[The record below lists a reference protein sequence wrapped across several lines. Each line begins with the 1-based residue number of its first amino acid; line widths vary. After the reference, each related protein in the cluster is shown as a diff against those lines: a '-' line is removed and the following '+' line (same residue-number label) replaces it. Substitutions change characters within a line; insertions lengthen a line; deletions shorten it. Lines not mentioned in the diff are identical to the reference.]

1 MTHITRVPVVFRHH
15 EGIKGEPVGLAAN
28 PEDLPMLTRMTRFS
42 RAPEFV
48 LSLSFLAILAVY
60 VAAGSA
66 FA

>member
-1 MTHITRVPVVFRHH
+1 VVFRHD
-15 EGIKGEPVGLAAN
+15 EGIKGEAVGLAAN
-28 PEDLPMLTRMTRFS
+28 PEDLPMLTRVTRFS